1 MNQNSSNQPGGES
14 PQDEDTVEVSDEA
27 MAAAESATVEDAD
40 SAIEEGMDTQTGDPG
55 EDDPDSVASDP
66 GAPNPG
72 AKESAATDGP
82 SPEQELGETKDKL
95 LRTLAEMEN
104 LRRRTQKEREDTA
117 KYAISNFARDVLT
130 VADNLNRALTSI
142 PEEVLATDETV
153 KGIVEGLAMVERELV
168 SAFDR
173 AGLKRIEAMGEKF
186 NHEYHEAMFEVPT
199 ADSPP
204 GTVVQVMEIGYTLHD
219 RLLRPARVGV
229 AKSHSGEAPPRE
241 GVDTTA

>member
-1 MNQNSSNQPGGES
+1 MNQNNSSQPDEQS
-14 PQDEDTVEVSDEA
+14 PQTGDTVDVSEEA
-27 MAAAESATVEDAD
+27 KAAAESAGSDDMENTDDVGA
-40 SAIEEGMDTQTGDPG
+40 EETSG
-55 EDDPDSVASDP
+55 EGAEQDPDPADLASDTS
-66 GAPNPG
+66 GA
-72 AKESAATDGP
+72 P
-82 SPEQELGETKDKL
+82 SPEQELSQTKDRL

-130 VADNLNRALTSI
+130 VADNLNRAVASI
-142 PEEVLATDETV
+142 PEEIRETDETV
-153 KGIVEGLAMVERELV
+153 KGIVEGLELVERELV

-173 AGLKRIEAMGEKF
+173 AGLKRIEPMGEKF
-186 NHEYHEAMFEVPT
+186 DHEYHEAMFEVPT

-229 AKSHSGEAPPRE
+229 AKRHPDETPPRE
-241 GVDTTA
+241 GVNTTA